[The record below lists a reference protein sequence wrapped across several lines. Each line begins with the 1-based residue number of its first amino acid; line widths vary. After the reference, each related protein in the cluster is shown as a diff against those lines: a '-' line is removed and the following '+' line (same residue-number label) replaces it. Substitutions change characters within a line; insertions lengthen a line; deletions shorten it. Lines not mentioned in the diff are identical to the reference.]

1 MEVNRSRSEP
11 ITRRAPMFTMPDD
24 VITPETLEAPGLR
37 PGLLALRLMERR
49 LTDRLAQLDAR
60 VDMLLHDAA
69 YSEDD
74 ITSVDVLCAS
84 IAEVTEL
91 RDAAR
96 RDVVR
101 ERTARKARRSGTRR
115 WG

>member
-1 MEVNRSRSEP
+1 
-11 ITRRAPMFTMPDD
+11 MPDS
-24 VITPETLEAPGLR
+24 VFTPETLDAPARR
-37 PGLLALRLMERR
+37 PGLLALRLLERR
-49 LTDRLAQLDAR
+49 LDERLAGLDAR
-60 VDMLLHDAA
+60 VDMLLDAPGPYTDA
-69 YSEDD
+69 EVSA
-74 ITSVDVLCAS
+74 VDVLCAA

-101 ERTARKARRSGTRR
+101 ERAARHARRSGVRR